1 MPTDTPSPAAV
12 ADALTEAFTHHN
24 VRPIQD
30 LLSRTGHAHALADLD
45 ALFTG
50 RAPDSEIVRAVL
62 RAQVG
67 HVAGRPDLLL
77 LLVSYLYARINEM
90 WDLYADQGGVLRTIT
105 EVLRTGFPES
115 PEQSRG
121 AGSGP
126 PSTAITE
133 HTSIMLENIRLV
145 SQGMAVSRAVNSSC
159 MDEVEK
165 QAGRI
170 VAAMDDQ
177 ICRIR
182 SIRDGGELTDWLS
195 AHANETRDYYQTLV
209 SCARA
214 TRQFLLAGKRAG
226 DQGVHEPREVLAE
239 ELAGFLE
246 KVEQTRRRH
255 PARAWLSGDLAALAA
270 NLRIMREWVNR
281 DFLFVEDAT
290 VVYIYP
296 FAIPSAVLDRVRLTP
311 GRDGS
316 SASTGYG
323 ADPISAIRSRCEE
336 RALRV
341 HGRPISA
348 VVDHAVGDDW
358 GAESDYRVLDV
369 SLPPVLITMT
379 DAARTQTT
387 LIATLRISSLGNHS
401 LRIEGALVDA
411 DVHLVNQA
419 LRRPSVVMGASEK
432 VRLATS
438 DRTEAWSRLSEYA
451 QEVITEFLNGLNDDP
466 SADQS
471 FDDVAQRAA
480 ATAVALSHSLLVVHS
495 LQVIQAD
502 GTARHACGS
511 EIRDAAI
518 VGSSLFVSPVGRD
531 AVTLEEWVRYRPSPH
546 VTDILGDYGYDGD
559 IVLRTANTTVVSA
572 PETPDWMA
580 LSYSAQAEFIATL
593 PGVLLGWTAEITE
606 YIRQA
611 RDQLDT
617 ARRLL
622 QEAPM
627 STVQERSA
635 LQYTILSLEQ
645 RYADLRL
652 VTSDVRAKLNG
663 INSPTLLRD
672 LIRRSYFDRLYEAA
686 GLAAYERSL
695 LSRIQEAEDLYQVA
709 SGLFRA
715 FDDRLAAAESHR
727 RRRLNTILTTSAT
740 LLAIA
745 STAELYGLLN
755 DLIEPRPWVLAV
767 EVTSIGVFALIM
779 VVVLVLVGRQP
790 RGRDARRPWR
800 AWSGGVG
807 PAA

>member
-1 MPTDTPSPAAV
+1 MQTDTLSPAAV
-12 ADALTEAFTHHN
+12 ADALTEALKHHN
-24 VRPIQD
+24 ARPFQD
-30 LLSRTGHAHALADLD
+30 LLSRTGHAHALADLND
-45 ALFTG
+45 LFVVPP
-50 RAPDSEIVRAVL
+50 PDSEIVRAVL
-62 RAQVG
+62 RAQIG
-67 HVAGRPDLLL
+67 HVAGRAEILLA
-77 LLVSYLYARINEM
+77 LVAYLYARMNEM
-90 WDLYADQGGVLRTIT
+90 WDFYADQSEVPIAII
-105 EVLRTGFPES
+105 EVLGADFPDLFEES
-115 PEQSRG
+115 RRKGCG
-121 AGSGP
+121 AR
-126 PSTAITE
+126 STAMTE
-133 HTSIMLENIRLV
+133 LSSIMVENIRLV
-145 SQGMAVSRAVNSSC
+145 SQGMAVSRAINSSC
-159 MDEVEK
+159 LDEVEE
-165 QAGRI
+165 QACPI
-170 VAAMDDQ
+170 VAATEDQ
-177 ICRIR
+177 ISRIR
-182 SIRDGGELTDWLS
+182 SIRGGGELTDWLS
-195 AHANETRDYYQTLV
+195 EHAYETRDYYQALV
-209 SCARA
+209 VCARA
-214 TRQFLLAGKRAG
+214 TRQFLVAGTKAS
-226 DQGVHEPREVLAE
+226 DQSGHKPRELLAE
-239 ELAGFLE
+239 ELAGFLGE
-246 KVEQTRRRH
+246 VEQARYRH
-255 PARAWLSGDLAALAA
+255 PPGAWLSGDLAALTA
-270 NLRIMREWVNR
+270 NLRTMHEWANR

-296 FAIPSAVLDRVRLTP
+296 FAIPSALLDRTRLTP
-311 GRDGS
+311 GWDGS
-316 SASTGYG
+316 SVSTEYG
-323 ADPISAIRSRCEE
+323 SDPISAIRRRCEE
-336 RALRV
+336 RRVRV
-341 HGRPISA
+341 HGRSISA

-358 GAESDYRVLDV
+358 GADSDYRVLDV
-369 SLPPVLITMT
+369 SLPPVMVTMT
-379 DAARTQTT
+379 DAARTQANF
-387 LIATLRISSLGNHS
+387 IATLRVSSLGNHS
-401 LRIEGALVDA
+401 LRIEGSLVDA
-411 DVHLVNQA
+411 DVHVVNQA

-432 VRLATS
+432 VCLTGS
-438 DRTEAWSRLSEYA
+438 GRTQEWSRLSEYA
-451 QEVITEFLNGLNDDP
+451 HEVITDFLNGLNDDP
-466 SADQS
+466 SVDPS
-471 FDDVAQRAA
+471 FGDVVQRAA
-480 ATAVALSHSLLVVHS
+480 ASAVALSHSLLVVHS

-502 GTARHACGS
+502 GTTRYARGS
-511 EIRDAAI
+511 EIRDPAI

-531 AVTLEEWVRYRPSPH
+531 AVTLEEWVRYRPSPDA
-546 VTDILGDYGYDGD
+546 TDILGDYGYDGD

-627 STVQERSA
+627 STVQERNA
-635 LQYTILSLEQ
+635 LQHTILSLEQ

-695 LSRIQEAEDLYQVA
+695 LSRIQEAEDLYQAA

-767 EVTSIGVFALIM
+767 EVTSIGVFTLVM
-779 VVVLVLVGRQP
+779 VGVLVLVGRQP
-790 RGRDARRPWR
+790 RAKNARRSWR
-800 AWSGGVG
+800 VPSGGAG